1 MLKSLCFSLTIIQ
14 NIPDLSFQCPHNFPA
29 KPLHSSLSSNQRGTH
44 LTIHVES
51 LMGKRRDL
59 ARVPSTINATQR
71 ILLKMTR
78 YRPIF
83 NPALQGI
90 FNNYLQICI
99 MNEERECILSLW
111 HFIPQL
117 SVLMHERWKD
127 VSEIF
132 GMFME
137 TLIFLCMKKRNK
149 MVKLAGFKS
158 L

>member
-1 MLKSLCFSLTIIQ
+1 MLFLSQLSTIFLTF
-14 NIPDLSFQCPHNFPA
+14 SFQRPYDFTV
-29 KPLHSSLSSNQRGTH
+29 KPLQPLLSSNQRGTH

-59 ARVPSTINATQR
+59 ALVPSTINATLR

-99 MNEERECILSLW
+99 MNEERECILGLW
-111 HFIPQL
+111 RFTPKL
-117 SVLMHERWKD
+117 SVLMHGRWKD
-127 VSEIF
+127 NLSEI
-132 GMFME
+132 
-137 TLIFLCMKKRNK
+137 LRIFLI
-149 MVKLAGFKS
+149 
-158 L
+158 